1 MYSLMY
7 LVIGLYGFGRLLRLP
22 YSPNILSRSMLLFI
36 LSLFFGSLLPGFV
49 FSGWQWLQQG
59 AFSGTRSVR
68 VIGGLV
74 VSLPVVYFYLR
85 RHGIPVG
92 KAFDLGCLPI
102 PLGLAIGRLGC
113 LAAGCC
119 GGRMT
124 DSWFGMRL
132 PDTQGIWALRYPTQ
146 LLSAGADFLIFLLLL
161 TWERIFRDK
170 GQGESSYPFD
180 GFIFLLFLGLYSGKR
195 VLIQFLRGDNTP
207 VWGLFNATQFFFLT
221 VVIMVSILIA
231 IGLKAR
237 KSPPRWNTISFFSRS
252 RPGFRDPKSEIRD
265 HRSETGKN

>member
-1 MYSLMY
+1 
-7 LVIGLYGFGRLLRLP
+7 
-22 YSPNILSRSMLLFI
+22 
-36 LSLFFGSLLPGFV
+36 
-49 FSGWQWLQQG
+49 
-59 AFSGTRSVR
+59 
-68 VIGGLV
+68 
-74 VSLPVVYFYLR
+74 
-85 RHGIPVG
+85 
-92 KAFDLGCLPI
+92 
-102 PLGLAIGRLGC
+102 
-113 LAAGCC
+113 
-119 GGRMT
+119 MT